1 MNNVIIVETLEQR
14 RRVIQSVLLT
24 QNMRVL
30 GSATNGYEALQL
42 VETVA
47 ADTVIMSTELPAISA
62 IEVLELLNKRQYT
75 GKTILIAAQPEQQ
88 STEAFRRC
96 GAAALIGED
105 NLPQDLPRAID
116 AVQDGYAFFPLQT
129 CSDVVELSASN
140 SPHSLEDKLSA
151 QEHKVLQFL
160 LRGLSNSEIAQM
172 MGLSCK
178 TVSTYKARVL
188 QKTQAR
194 NLVELVGKLSPA
206 TKLF

>member
-14 RRVIQSVLLT
+14 RRVIQSVLLM

-62 IEVLELLNKRQYT
+62 IEVLELLNKRQYA

-140 SPHSLEDKLSA
+140 SPHSLEEKLSA

-206 TKLF
+206 TKLY

>member
-140 SPHSLEDKLSA
+140 SAHSLEEKLSA

-206 TKLF
+206 TKLY

>member
-30 GSATNGYEALQL
+30 GSATNGYEALHL

-47 ADTVIMSTELPAISA
+47 ADTVIMSTELPAISTM
-62 IEVLELLNKRQYT
+62 EVLELLNKRQYA
-75 GKTILIAAQPEQQ
+75 GKTILIAAQPEQL

-105 NLPQDLPRAID
+105 NLLQDLPRAID

-129 CSDVVELSASN
+129 CSDVVELNTSST
-140 SPHSLEDKLSA
+140 PHSLEEKLSA
-151 QEHKVLQFL
+151 QEHKVLQYL
-160 LRGLSNSEIAQM
+160 LHGLSNSEIAKM

>member
-42 VETVA
+42 VETVV

-62 IEVLELLNKRQYT
+62 IEVLELLNKRQYA

-140 SPHSLEDKLSA
+140 SPHSLEEKLSA

-206 TKLF
+206 TKLY

>member
-62 IEVLELLNKRQYT
+62 IEVLELLNKRQYA

-140 SPHSLEDKLSA
+140 SPHSLEEKLSA

-206 TKLF
+206 TKLY